1 MRRREM
7 TLRDNLLREFCPQN
21 ALELERDLA
30 GLHRS
35 RGGQGYADAVARLQA
50 FVGTGTVRHYPCGGT
65 CQGYVVPR
73 SWNLKGGSL
82 RLSTGEWL
90 VPDLTLAPIGGIFLS
105 GSSHGVEHL
114 RVVDVGSGMN
124 AADYAQSVEGCA
136 VLATGRPAVVYREAV
151 LARKA
156 RCVITDFM
164 PAQDAGIGRS
174 PEEMPDAV
182 NYTSFGS
189 EAQGEGFGFCV
200 GYRTFKRL
208 VEMARKGSLEVEA
221 FFEADAGTG
230 DLQVLE
236 VHVGTPGPMKPIL
249 VQAHLCHPRPGA
261 NDNASGSALLAEL
274 VRVLQTA
281 PPEREVI
288 ALWMPEFYGTVA
300 WVADQKPDLA
310 CAIDL
315 DMVGE
320 DQAKTSSTLEVT
332 ATPWSLPS
340 FVPDLVA
347 VNLLHHDFRMVRTG
361 FAWGSDH
368 AVFNDA
374 SIHVPALLV
383 NQWPDRYYHSSEDTP
398 DKSSAR
404 SFEWV
409 GKGILNALA
418 DLCESVPEDRAA
430 MVATRMREQGLIDGA
445 RSDDP
450 LVRDWA
456 VRRTRAA
463 LIALQEIAD
472 TPAVWA
478 ELSATGLAEPMP
490 PFQQKVSILGPI
502 EEVWMTTE
510 DLQWND
516 HLSGE
521 FPCWSA
527 LKAETVN
534 FIQLGVVREDALKLA
549 AAEFDAPSA
558 ALQAIRRYLDLLTER
573 GYLVP

>member
-1 MRRREM
+1 M
-7 TLRDNLLREFCPQN
+7 T
-21 ALELERDLA
+21 
-30 GLHRS
+30 
-35 RGGQGYADAVARLQA
+35 
-50 FVGTGTVRHYPCGGT
+50 
-65 CQGYVVPR
+65 
-73 SWNLKGGSL
+73 
-82 RLSTGEWL
+82 
-90 VPDLTLAPIGGIFLS
+90 PIGGIFLS
-105 GSSHGVEHL
+105 GSSHGIERL
-114 RVVDVGSGMN
+114 RVIDVGTGMN
-124 AADYAQSVEGCA
+124 AADYTQPVEGCA
-136 VLATGRPAVVYREAV
+136 VLATGRPSVVYRQAV

-156 RCVITDFM
+156 RCVITNFM

-174 PEEMPDAV
+174 PEELPDAV
-182 NYTSFGS
+182 SYTTFGS
-189 EAQGEGFGFCV
+189 EAQGEGFGFSVSC
-200 GYRTFKRL
+200 RTFRYL
-208 VEMARKGSLEVEA
+208 LELTRQAATEVDA
-221 FFEADAGTG
+221 FFDADAGTD

-236 VHVGTPGPMKPIL
+236 VHVGTPGAMKPIL

-261 NDNASGSALLAEL
+261 NDNASGAALLAEL

-281 PPEREVI
+281 PPEREII
-288 ALWMPEFYGTVA
+288 ALWMPEFYGTIA

-320 DQAKTSSTLEVT
+320 DQAETSSTLEVT

-374 SIHVPALLV
+374 GIHVPAVLV

-398 DKSSAR
+398 DKSSVR
-404 SFEWV
+404 SFDWV

-418 DLCESVPEDRAA
+418 DLCEGIPEDRAA
-430 MVATRMREQGLIDGA
+430 MVATRIREQGLIDGA

-450 LVRDWA
+450 LVRDWV

-463 LIALQEIAD
+463 LTALQEIAD

-478 ELSATGLAEPMP
+478 ELSATGPAEPMP
-490 PFQQKVSILGPI
+490 SFQPKVTILGPL
-502 EEVWMTTE
+502 EEVWMTAD
-510 DLQWND
+510 DLQWNEG
-516 HLSGE
+516 LSGE
-521 FPCWSA
+521 FPCWSL

-534 FIQLGVVREDALKLA
+534 FIQLGVPREDALKLA

-558 ALQAIRRYLDLLTER
+558 ALEAIRQYLGLLTER
-573 GYLVP
+573 GYLLP